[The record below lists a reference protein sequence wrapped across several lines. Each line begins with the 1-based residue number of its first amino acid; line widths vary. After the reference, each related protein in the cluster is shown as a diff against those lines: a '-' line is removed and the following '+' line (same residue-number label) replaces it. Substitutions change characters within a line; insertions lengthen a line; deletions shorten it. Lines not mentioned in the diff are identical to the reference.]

1 MKSCLFVVLL
11 FYCVNGFTQLWQGR
25 ITDKETGISIG
36 YVTISYSKSH
46 TRSYSDTNGVFYIN
60 RQMISNE
67 DTVHFSH
74 VGYKPMSLAVKNIV
88 QQNIIVLEKAINELQ
103 AVEIKVCP
111 NASVVKLNNFRGINF
126 HFGTGPGIGKGMGLI
141 AVYDNTLQ
149 QPGYLQE
156 ISYHVAGYSG
166 NLDIPFRLHW
176 YEWDEINNKRGR
188 ELTDTN
194 FIVYPKKKR
203 WNKITLPPRMIYVDK
218 KIVVGFEFLFPAEL
232 QKEYWE
238 MQKDDKTWQKWMDK
252 NIWHLGLVK
261 LKEQPPFGG
270 KIPALKPALNFK
282 IWVCN

>member
-1 MKSCLFVVLL
+1 MKSCLSLILL
-11 FYCVNGFTQLWQGR
+11 FCCINGFTQLWQGR
-25 ITDKETGISIG
+25 IVDKETGISIG
-36 YVTISYSKSH
+36 YVTISYSKST
-46 TRSYSDTNGVFYIN
+46 TRSYSDTNGIFYIN
-60 RQMISNE
+60 RQIIDAE
-67 DTVHFSH
+67 DTIHFSH
-74 VGYKPMSLAVKNIV
+74 VGYKPISTPVKNIL
-88 QQNIIVLEKAINELQ
+88 QQNTIGLEKAVNELE

-126 HFGTGPGIGKGMGLI
+126 HFGTGPGIGKGMGVT

-176 YEWDEINNKRGR
+176 YEWDEVNNKKER

-203 WNKITLPPRMIYVDK
+203 WNKIKLPPRMIYVDK
-218 KIVVGFEFLFPAEL
+218 KIVVSFEFLFPADL

-238 MQKDDKTWQKWMDK
+238 LSGDFKSMHKWMDK
-252 NIWHLGLVK
+252 NIWYLGLIK
-261 LKEQPPFGG
+261 LKDKPPMGG
-270 KIPALKPALNFK
+270 KIPASKPALNFK
-282 IWVCN
+282 IRVCN